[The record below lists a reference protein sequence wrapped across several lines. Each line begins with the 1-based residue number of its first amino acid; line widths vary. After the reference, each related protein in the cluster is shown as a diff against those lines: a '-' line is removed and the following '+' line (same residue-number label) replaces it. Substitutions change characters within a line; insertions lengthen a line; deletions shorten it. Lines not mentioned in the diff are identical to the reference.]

1 MMAFEDFTKEHMDR
15 LAIRLGEDYRIHV
28 TDTLKNNSVVQPQL
42 VFQRKG
48 SPVCPAVYLQDQY
61 DLYME
66 QPDEERMNG
75 VIENILLLY
84 EQHEK
89 EMAEVSKMPQK
100 LVHYEDVKD
109 NILFKLINTEYN
121 QELLMQ
127 VPHIPYLDLSI
138 VFYIYV
144 SESEQGIMA
153 TLVHN
158 EHIESWNV
166 TVDELYEAARKNTPE
181 RMPARF
187 CSIVELLFG
196 LGEDLEENPT
206 IEGEI
211 VQSQP
216 CNGVPHLC
224 VLTNTAGINGAAAL
238 LYPGTLKK
246 CSKVLNKDLYILPS
260 STHEVLL
267 LPHEKKIEAEELA
280 YMIQSINSENVP
292 REEWLSDHAYFYRR
306 EDDKV
311 TAV

>member
-1 MMAFEDFTKEHMDR
+1 MYKRQH
-15 LAIRLGEDYRIHV
+15 
-28 TDTLKNNSVVQPQL
+28 
-42 VFQRKG
+42 
-48 SPVCPAVYLQDQY
+48 
-61 DLYME
+61 
-66 QPDEERMNG
+66 DEERLNG

-187 CSIVELLFG
+187 CSIVEPVSYTHLK
-196 LGEDLEENPT
+196 P
-206 IEGEI
+206 
-211 VQSQP
+211 QWSQ
-216 CNGVPHLC
+216 GV
-224 VLTNTAGINGAAAL
+224 
-238 LYPGTLKK
+238 Y
-246 CSKVLNKDLYILPS
+246 
-260 STHEVLL
+260 
-267 LPHEKKIEAEELA
+267 
-280 YMIQSINSENVP
+280 QSIIICPGGNVQRCMP
-292 REEWLSDHAYFYRR
+292 LPCVH
-306 EDDKV
+306 
-311 TAV
+311 